1 MLEIKQFT
9 KKLVELKMTPNQ
21 FYFCFLLHNDSFAEL
36 YEYVENV
43 GKFDLADIQN
53 LVKRGYIR
61 NTNEN
66 KQFAAD
72 AFVTTEKFS
81 KKFLAAKYEFAMEFF
96 DSYPS
101 FGDINGKPISLKSV
115 SPDVVFDIYNDLTGR
130 QKTVHDKI
138 MSALKKGIRVGL
150 VNMKIDKWLLTRQ
163 WELIDKDFKYV
174 AKPGDREFTSD

>member
-1 MLEIKQFT
+1 MLDIKQFT
-9 KKLVELKMTPNQ
+9 KKLVELKMNPNQ

-43 GKFDLADIQN
+43 GKFDLKDVQDLIN
-53 LVKRGYIR
+53 RGYLR

-66 KQFAAD
+66 GQFAAD

-81 KKFLAAKYEFAMEFF
+81 KKFLAHKYEFAIEFF
-96 DSYPS
+96 EAYPS

-115 SPDVVFDIYNDLTGR
+115 SPDIVYDVYNNITGK
-130 QKTVHDKI
+130 QKAIHEKI
-138 MSALKKGIRVGL
+138 MGALKKGIKTGL
-150 VNMKIDKWLLTRQ
+150 VNMRIDKWLLTKQ

-174 AKPGDREFTSD
+174 PKPGDREFTAD

>member
-36 YEYVENV
+36 YEYVETV
-43 GKFDLADIQN
+43 GKFDLKDIQD

-66 KQFAAD
+66 KQFVAD

-81 KKFLAAKYEFAMEFF
+81 KKFLAEKFEFAAEFF
-96 DSYPS
+96 EAYPS
-101 FGDINGKPISLKSV
+101 FGDIQGKPISLKSV
-115 SPDVVFDIYNDLTGR
+115 SPDVLYELYNNITGK
-130 QKTVHDKI
+130 QKATHDKI

-150 VNMKIDKWLLTRQ
+150 VNMKIDKWLFTRQ
-163 WELIDKDFKYV
+163 WELIEKDFKYV
-174 AKPGDREFTSD
+174 TKPGDREFTSD